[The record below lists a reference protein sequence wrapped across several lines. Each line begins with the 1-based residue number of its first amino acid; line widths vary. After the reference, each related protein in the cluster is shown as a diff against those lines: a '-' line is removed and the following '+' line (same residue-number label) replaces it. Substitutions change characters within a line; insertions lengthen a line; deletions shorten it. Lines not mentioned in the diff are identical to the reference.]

1 MLTIFI
7 LGKDEKRGFR
17 IRKRFCRSAIR
28 ILGIKVNFHS
38 AKHPSVCLYIS
49 NHRSL
54 LDPLIELGYIDTHIL
69 SKADVEKFP
78 LMGPGARAT
87 GVIFVERHDPDS
99 RKAALSTIEKTLLRG
114 ASVLIYPEGTTH
126 NEKLTS
132 EFKRGTFEV
141 AFANKIPV
149 VPVMIE
155 YPNAGYYWTDGSLLE
170 YFNTIFSRSGLHHVN
185 LEVGEEVQ
193 AHSADDLLKNTQSAI
208 NTMIKQT
215 VRKAPI

>member
-1 MLTIFI
+1 M
-7 LGKDEKRGFR
+7 K
-17 IRKRFCRSAIR
+17 
-28 ILGIKVNFHS
+28 ILGIQVHFQTG
-38 AKHPSVCLYIS
+38 AQPSVCLYIS

-69 SKADVEKFP
+69 SKADVEKYP

-132 EFKRGTFEV
+132 EFKRGTFDV
-141 AFANKIPV
+141 AFNKQIPV

-155 YPNAGYYWTDGSLLE
+155 YPDPEYYWTDGSLLD
-170 YFNTIFSRSGLHHVN
+170 YFNTIFSRRGKHHIN
-185 LEVGEEVQ
+185 LEIGEPIFSS
-193 AHSADDLLKNTQSAI
+193 SANELLKTTQATI
-208 NTMIKQT
+208 NTMIT
-215 VRKAPI
+215 NSIHNNRSN